1 MRQATDEAIVLSAPP
16 NHRFIAIEGAIG
28 VGKTTLCKKLANT
41 FNYHSLLENADGNP
55 FLERFYNNE
64 NVALATQLHFLFQ
77 RSRQLKELHQNDIF
91 QPCRVADFLIEKD
104 NLFAQA
110 NLDTDEYALYQQVYN
125 ELQPKT
131 VRPDLVIYLQAPVD
145 TLIERIIK
153 RGIISEK
160 FINRDYLAQLNNAYS
175 QFFLY
180 YDDAPLLIINATDID
195 FADNDQHYQQL
206 LSYIQGITSGRHFF
220 NPAVTV

>member
-131 VRPDLVIYLQAPVD
+131 IRPDLVIYLQAPVD

-175 QFFLY
+175 QYFLY

>member
-160 FINRDYLAQLNNAYS
+160 LINRDYLAQLNNAYS
-175 QFFLY
+175 QYFLY

>member
-125 ELQPKT
+125 ELQPTT

-160 FINRDYLAQLNNAYS
+160 LINRDYLAQLNNAYS
-175 QFFLY
+175 QYFLY

>member
-175 QFFLY
+175 QYFLY

>member
-1 MRQATDEAIVLSAPP
+1 MQRANDEAIILSPAPC
-16 NHRFIAIEGAIG
+16 HRFIAVEGPIG

-41 FNYHSLLENADGNP
+41 FNYHSLLENADNNP

-77 RSRQLKELHQNDIF
+77 RSSQLEQLHQNDLF
-91 QPCRVADFLIEKD
+91 DPCTIADFLIEKD
-104 NLFAQA
+104 KIFAQA
-110 NLDTDEYALYQQVYN
+110 NLDADEYALYKQVYN
-125 ELQPKT
+125 ELQPKS

-153 RGIISEK
+153 RGIMSEK
-160 FINRDYLAQLNNAYS
+160 NINRDYLAQLNDAYS

-180 YDDAPLLIINATDID
+180 YESAPLLIINATDIN

-206 LSYIQGITSGRHFF
+206 LSYLQGITSGRHYF
-220 NPAVTV
+220 NPAVAV

>member
-41 FNYHSLLENADGNP
+41 FNYHSLLENDDGNP
-55 FLERFYNNE
+55 FLERIYNNE

-77 RSRQLKELHQNDIF
+77 RCRQLKELHQNDIF

-104 NLFAQA
+104 NIFAQA

-160 FINRDYLAQLNNAYS
+160 FINRDYLAQLNDAYS

-180 YDDAPLLIINATDID
+180 YDDAPLLIINATDIN

-206 LSYIQGITSGRHFF
+206 LNYIQGITSRRHFF
-220 NPAVTV
+220 KPAVAV